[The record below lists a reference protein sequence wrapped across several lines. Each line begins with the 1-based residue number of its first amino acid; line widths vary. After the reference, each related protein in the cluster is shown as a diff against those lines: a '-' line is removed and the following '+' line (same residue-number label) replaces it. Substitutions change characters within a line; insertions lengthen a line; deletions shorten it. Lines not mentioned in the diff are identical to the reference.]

1 MTNADI
7 DLDNEQDDSEDDE
20 DFTLDQAADDD
31 DAELSSS
38 GDEAETGTE
47 TAAKKRKTKGE
58 KGDAEG
64 EDGELDSGDE
74 AMIRKAKDRKKRKK
88 GGKKGDD
95 DEEDLDIDDEEGGT
109 GGFVRTRAM
118 KMKIQEERRPLAIID
133 GATVDVDALWAQMNA
148 PDSTAGLALSQDT
161 QQQKADEAPPNDIE
175 MRDQEN
181 TAQPNNASEKP
192 LTKTPHLGEMI
203 KIKRTYK
210 FAGEYITEEK
220 VVPRDSAE
228 AKLFLAGA
236 QQDGEIVPAT
246 DDDLAITNGDN
257 NNNNN
262 NSKQDHIIRLR
273 RPLRKISRFDP
284 NPTGSIKKSWEKQP
298 LAPEAGQE
306 ENANARGPKINTV
319 EKSRLDWAAYVDRA
333 GISDELRVHSKAK
346 EGFLGRMDFLDR
358 VEATK
363 EEERRNA
370 RLKGV

>member
-1 MTNADI
+1 MPPDPAVTMADTEI
-7 DLDNEQDDSEDDE
+7 DLDDEQYDSADDE
-20 DFTLDQAADDD
+20 DFTLDQAGDED

-38 GDEAETGTE
+38 GDEDAEPSG
-47 TAAKKRKTKGE
+47 KKRKKKAD
-58 KGDAEG
+58 KGDATAE
-64 EDGELDSGDE
+64 EAGELDSGDE

-88 GGKKGDD
+88 GGKKGSDD
-95 DEEDLDIDDEEGGT
+95 DADMDFDDEEGGA

-118 KMKIQEERRPLAIID
+118 KSKIQEERKPLAKID

-148 PDSTAGLALSQDT
+148 PESSAGLTPSQDA
-161 QQQKADEAPPNDIE
+161 QQQKAGESPSTNDIE
-175 MRDQEN
+175 MRDQEKS
-181 TAQPNNASEKP
+181 TQPETEKQP
-192 LTKTPHLGEMI
+192 QTQIKSVQLDEMV

-210 FAGEYITEEK
+210 FAGEIITEEK

-228 AKLFLAGA
+228 AKLFLSGGG
-236 QQDGEIVPAT
+236 DGEVVPAT
-246 DDDLAITNGDN
+246 EDEIANGN
-257 NNNNN
+257 NDI
-262 NSKQDHIIRLR
+262 QDHVIRLR

-298 LAPEAGQE
+298 LAAEAGQE
-306 ENANARGPKINTV
+306 ANANARGPKINTV

-346 EGFLGRMDFLDR
+346 DGFLGRMDFLDR
-358 VEATK
+358 VDAKK